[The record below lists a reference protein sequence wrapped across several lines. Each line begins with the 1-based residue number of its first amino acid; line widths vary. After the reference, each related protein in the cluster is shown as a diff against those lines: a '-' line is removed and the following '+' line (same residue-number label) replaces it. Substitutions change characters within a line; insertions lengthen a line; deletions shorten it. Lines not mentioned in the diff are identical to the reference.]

1 MIMLVFFLL
10 VAYDSQNIKY
20 RKMLYYAFTA
30 VTVGFVISM
39 IALIFFVVFY
49 DDIDTYYTDAC
60 LNNPDLYPELYN
72 TLEECE
78 NFFHYLAIYCVVGS
92 FFIAVPIRVMLN
104 RVLYYGWK
112 EQVSLRDQRINN
124 FA

>member
-1 MIMLVFFLL
+1 MLIFFLL

-20 RKMLYYAFTA
+20 RKMLYYAYTV

-39 IALIFFVVFY
+39 IAVLFFVIFG
-49 DDIDTYYTDAC
+49 DDIDAYFNQAC
-60 LNNPDLYPELYN
+60 YVDNSDQYPEFFG
-72 TLEECE
+72 TLDECE
-78 NFFHYLAIYCVVGS
+78 SFFHNVAIAAIVGT
-92 FFIAVPIRVMLN
+92 FIIGVPIRVMLN

-112 EQVSLRDQRINN
+112 EQVSLREQRINN